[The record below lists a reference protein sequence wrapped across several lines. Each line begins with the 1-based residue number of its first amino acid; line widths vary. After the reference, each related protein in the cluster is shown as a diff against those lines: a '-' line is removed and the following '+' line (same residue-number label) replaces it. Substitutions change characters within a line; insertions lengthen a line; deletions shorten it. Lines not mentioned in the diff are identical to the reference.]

1 MKIALFGASG
11 MIGGRILEEALS
23 RNHQVTAVVRDP
35 SRITT
40 THPAL
45 SVVTGDILNP
55 AQVAEIAAGHDVVIN
70 ATNPGFEPGQTA
82 VDAAHALLDGLKQTG
97 VQRVLVVGGA
107 GSLEVAPGVQLL
119 DAPGFPPNLRG
130 IASTHRDALGVY
142 READLDWTYVSPPAM
157 IQPGERRGQFR
168 TGGDQLLTDEKGNS
182 HISTDDFAIAIL
194 DEVERPQS
202 IRRRMTVAY

>member
-11 MIGGRILEEALS
+11 MIGSRILEEALS
-23 RNHQVTAVVRDP
+23 RQHQVTAVVRDP

-45 SVVTGDILNP
+45 TVVTGDIQNP

-70 ATNPGFEPGQTA
+70 ATSPGFGAGQTLVA
-82 VDAAHALLDGLKQTG
+82 AAHALLDGLKQAG
-97 VQRVLVVGGA
+97 VQRLLVVGGA

-119 DAPGFPPNLRG
+119 DAPGFPAEWRG
-130 IASTHRDALGVY
+130 IASAHRDALGVY

-168 TGGDQLLTDEKGNS
+168 TGGDQLLSDENGNS

-202 IRRRMTVAY
+202 IRRRMTVGY

>member
-11 MIGGRILEEALS
+11 MIGSRILEEALS

-35 SRITT
+35 SRITS
-40 THPAL
+40 HPARA
-45 SVVTGDILNP
+45 VVTGDILNP
-55 AQVAEIAAGHDVVIN
+55 AQVAEIVAGHDVAIN
-70 ATNPGFEPGQTA
+70 ATSQGLEPGQTA
-82 VDAAHALLDGLKQTG
+82 VDAAHSLLDGLKQAG

-107 GSLEVAPGVQLL
+107 GSLEVAPGVQLV
-119 DAPGFPPNLRG
+119 DAPGFPPDWRG
-130 IASTHRDALGVY
+130 VASAHRDALGVY
-142 READLDWTYVSPPAM
+142 READLDWTYISPSAM

-168 TGGDQLLTDEKGNS
+168 TGGDQLLTDENGNS

-202 IRRRMTVAY
+202 IRRRMTVGY

>member
-11 MIGGRILEEALS
+11 MIGSRILEEALS
-23 RNHQVTAVVRDP
+23 RQHQVTAVVRDP

-45 SVVTGDILNP
+45 TVVTGDIQNS

-70 ATNPGFEPGQTA
+70 ATSPGFGAGQTL
-82 VDAAHALLDGLKQTG
+82 VVAAHALLDGLKQAG
-97 VQRVLVVGGA
+97 VQRLLVVGGA

-119 DAPGFPPNLRG
+119 DAPGFPAEWRG
-130 IASTHRDALGVY
+130 IASAHRDALGVY

-168 TGGDQLLTDEKGNS
+168 TGGDQLLSDENGNS

-202 IRRRMTVAY
+202 IRRRMTVGY